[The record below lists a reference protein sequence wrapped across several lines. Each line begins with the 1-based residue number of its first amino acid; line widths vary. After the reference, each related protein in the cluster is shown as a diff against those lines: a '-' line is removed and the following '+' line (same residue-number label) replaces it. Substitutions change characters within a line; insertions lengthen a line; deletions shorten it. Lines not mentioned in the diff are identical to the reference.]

1 MSIIL
6 LLLWI
11 LGLGLLTLIYFIP
24 AIVAL
29 KRKHHN
35 RTAIFALNFF
45 AGWTLLGWI
54 VALVWSLTSPPPSE
68 R

>member
-1 MSIIL
+1 VGIIL
-6 LLLWI
+6 VLLWI
-11 LGLGLLTLIYFIP
+11 LGLGLLALVYFIP

-29 KRKHHN
+29 KRRHHN

-45 AGWTLLGWI
+45 AGWTVLGWI
-54 VALVWSLTSPPPSE
+54 GAFVWSPTSPPPG